1 MIAHSK
7 PWITE
12 EDTSAVVRQMQSNNI
27 AAGTKVDE
35 FMILL
40 KEYFST
46 EHFFLTTNGSNA
58 VYIALLTLGI
68 KAGDEVILP
77 AYVCRNV
84 LDAILHCEATPILC
98 DIGNY
103 WTIEPENLAGLIT
116 KKTKAIII
124 VHSLGITTDVKL
136 FKKFD
141 IPIIEDCCQCF
152 SNKVGDLYPG
162 RDGDISIYSFNATKC
177 LTTGEGGGIST
188 TRADLAIILKQIL
201 KNKSIYNPLTDLQA
215 ALGISQIAR
224 YEEALQ
230 KRRIIADIYF
240 NSLNKSFLKD
250 FSIVRNRSIY
260 FRFLLTSD
268 TLDFNHFQ
276 NYMFGNGVAIRKG
289 VDTVLNTKSS
299 TITYNNSLRAVKR
312 TISIPI
318 YPSLSQEEVSHI
330 TKTIN
335 KYELIG

>member
-12 EDTSAVVRQMQSNNI
+12 EDTSAVLRQIQSNNI
-27 AAGTKVDE
+27 AAGAKVEE
-35 FMILL
+35 FAAIL
-40 KEYFST
+40 KAYFST
-46 EHFFLTTNGSNA
+46 EHIFLTTNGSNA
-58 VYIALLTLGI
+58 IYIALLALDI

-84 LDAILHCEATPILC
+84 LDAILHCGATPVLC

-103 WTIEPENLAGLIT
+103 WTMEMENVAGLIT

-124 VHSLGITTDVKL
+124 VHSLGIAIDVKL
-136 FKKFD
+136 FRKFA

-152 SNKVGDLYPG
+152 SNKVGDLQPG
-162 RDGDISIYSFNATKC
+162 SDGDISVYSFNATKC

-188 TRADLAIILKQIL
+188 RRADLAAILREIL

-215 ALGISQIAR
+215 ALGISQISR
-224 YEEALQ
+224 YEEVLL
-230 KRRIIADIYF
+230 KRKIIADIYF
-240 NSLNKSFLKD
+240 NTLNKSLLKD
-250 FSIVRNRSIY
+250 FSVVRSRSIY

-268 TLDFNHFQ
+268 ALNFNDFQ
-276 NYMFGNGVAIRKG
+276 NYMSDNGVAIRKG
-289 VDTVLNTKSS
+289 VDTVLNTKNS
-299 TITYNNSLRAVKR
+299 TIIYNNSLLAVKR

-318 YPSLSQEEVSHI
+318 YPSLTLEEVCHI

-335 KYELIG
+335 KYELI